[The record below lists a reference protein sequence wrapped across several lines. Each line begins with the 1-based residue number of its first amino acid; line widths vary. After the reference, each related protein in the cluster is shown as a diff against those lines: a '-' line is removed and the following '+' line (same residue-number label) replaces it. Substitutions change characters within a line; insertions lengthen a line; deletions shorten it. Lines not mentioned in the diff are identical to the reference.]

1 MLLLTL
7 LHIFFVSFT
16 DKPLADQPALSPRA
30 IEQRAKW
37 KIDINHLD
45 YPVYAPYVDSLRH
58 AGVEICHTSR
68 WMNGATCRMSTDQAA
83 QVEQWSFIASV
94 EQTREDEVQS
104 TEYKVPS
111 TEYRVQSTENK
122 PLNTQYSLLTTQ
134 YSLLTTDYSLL
145 NTHYSILTTPYSLLN
160 LTPLHQA
167 GFEGQGI
174 LMAICDGGFTNAN
187 TLPCFRQELALGHFD
202 FTDDADPFY
211 GAEGTHGLACLSTI
225 SALTDSY
232 HGAATRAQYY
242 LMRSEEMHSES
253 PKEMDNLIAA
263 LEKADSLGVNIF
275 SVSLGY
281 FYFDNPEWNLSHDML
296 DGSTTRLSIATTIA
310 ARKGMLVCV
319 AAGNEAQSDWHK
331 ICVPADADSIL
342 SIGAVT
348 ATGEMSTF
356 SSYGPSADGR
366 IKPEVCAQ
374 GVQTALIAPDG
385 TVFQSNGTSFAAPTI
400 AGLAASLWSAL
411 PNENA
416 MQIRQRIIDSSDRAL
431 TPDYQQF
438 GYGIP
443 DAWKAYTLYA
453 EQTPSIELNEN
464 KARKIVRNGQILI
477 LQGEQLFTPTGQRVQ

>member
-1 MLLLTL
+1 MLLLAL

-30 IEQRAKW
+30 LEQRAKW

-45 YPVYAPYVDSLRH
+45 YPVYTPYLDSLRH
-58 AGVEICHTSR
+58 AGVEVCHTSR
-68 WMNGATCRMSTDQAA
+68 WFNGATCRMSTEQAA
-83 QVEQWSFIASV
+83 QVEQWSFVASV
-94 EQTREDEVQS
+94 QQTREDEV
-104 TEYKVPS
+104 PS
-111 TEYRVQSTENK
+111 TMYNVRRTMDAGAR
-122 PLNTQYSLLTTQ
+122 
-134 YSLLTTDYSLL
+134 TDEQLD
-145 NTHYSILTTPYSLLN
+145 LLN

-187 TLPCFRQELALGHFD
+187 TLPCFRHELELGHFD

-211 GAEGTHGLACLSTI
+211 GNEGTHGLACLSTI
-225 SALTDSY
+225 SAMTDNY

-242 LMRSEEMHSES
+242 LMRSEEMNSES

-281 FYFDNPEWNLSHDML
+281 FYFDNPDWNLSHDML

-366 IKPEVCAQ
+366 VKPDVCAQ

-385 TVFQSNGTSFAAPTI
+385 TVVQSNGTSFAAPTI

-416 MQIRQRIIDSSDRAL
+416 MQIRQRIINSSDRAL

-443 DAWKAYTLYA
+443 DAWKAYTIYD
-453 EQTPSIELNEN
+453 EQTPSIESEET
-464 KARKIVRNGQILI
+464 KARKIVRNGHILI
-477 LQGEQLFTPTGQRVQ
+477 LQGEQLFTLTGQRVQ

>member
-1 MLLLTL
+1 MLLLAL

-16 DKPLADQPALSPRA
+16 DKPLAEQPALSPRA
-30 IEQRAKW
+30 IEQRTKW

-45 YPVYAPYVDSLRH
+45 YPVYAPYLDSLRH

-94 EQTREDEVQS
+94 EQTREDKVQS
-104 TEYKVPS
+104 TEYRVRRTMYDVPS
-111 TEYRVQSTENK
+111 TIYHLRCTMDDGAR
-122 PLNTQYSLLTTQ
+122 
-134 YSLLTTDYSLL
+134 TDEQLD
-145 NTHYSILTTPYSLLN
+145 LLN

-187 TLPCFRQELALGHFD
+187 TLPCFRHELELGHFD

-281 FYFDNPEWNLSHDML
+281 FYFDNPDWNLSHDML

-319 AAGNEAQSDWHK
+319 AAGNEAQSNWHK

-366 IKPEVCAQ
+366 VKPEVCAQ

-453 EQTPSIELNEN
+453 EQTPSIELNEI

>member
-1 MLLLTL
+1 MLLLAL

-30 IEQRAKW
+30 LEQRAKW

-45 YPVYAPYVDSLRH
+45 YPVHTPYIDSLRH
-58 AGVEICHTSR
+58 AGVEVCHTSR
-68 WMNGATCRMSTDQAA
+68 WFNGATCQMSTDQAA
-83 QVEQWSFIASV
+83 QVEQWSFVASV
-94 EQTREDEVQS
+94 QQTREDEVQS
-104 TEYKVPS
+104 TEYK
-111 TEYRVQSTENK
+111 VQSTENK
-122 PLNTQYSLLTTQ
+122 PLNTQYSLL
-134 YSLLTTDYSLL
+134 
-145 NTHYSILTTPYSLLN
+145 NTPYSLLN

-187 TLPCFRQELALGHFD
+187 TLPCFRHELELGHFD

-281 FYFDNPEWNLSHDML
+281 FYFDNPDWNLSHDML

-348 ATGEMSTF
+348 ATGEISTF

-366 IKPEVCAQ
+366 VKPEVCAQ

-385 TVFQSNGTSFAAPTI
+385 TVVHSNGTSFAAPTI

-411 PNENA
+411 PSENA
-416 MQIRQRIIDSSDRAL
+416 MQIRQRIIHSADRAL
-431 TPDYQQF
+431 TPDYQLF

-464 KARKIVRNGQILI
+464 KARKIVRDGQILI

>member
-1 MLLLTL
+1 MLLLAL

-16 DKPLADQPALSPRA
+16 DKPLAEQPALSPRA

-45 YPVYAPYVDSLRH
+45 YPVYAPYLDSLRH
-58 AGVEICHTSR
+58 AGVEVCHTSR

-83 QVEQWSFIASV
+83 QVEQWSFVASV

-104 TEYKVPS
+104 TEYKV
-111 TEYRVQSTENK
+111 QSTENK
-122 PLNTQYSLLTTQ
+122 PLTTQ
-134 YSLLTTDYSLL
+134 YSLL
-145 NTHYSILTTPYSLLN
+145 NTPYSLLN

-187 TLPCFRQELALGHFD
+187 TLPCFRHELELGHFD

-211 GAEGTHGLACLSTI
+211 GNEGTHGLACLSII
-225 SALTDSY
+225 SAMTDTY

-242 LMRSEEMHSES
+242 LMRSEEMNSES

-281 FYFDNPEWNLSHDML
+281 FYFDNPDWNLSHDML

-366 IKPEVCAQ
+366 VKPEVCAQ

-385 TVFQSNGTSFAAPTI
+385 TVVHSNGTSFAAPTI

-411 PNENA
+411 PSENA

-443 DAWKAYTLYA
+443 NAWKAYTLYA

-464 KARKIVRNGQILI
+464 KARKIVRDGQILI

>member
-37 KIDINHLD
+37 NIDINHMD
-45 YPVYAPYVDSLRH
+45 YPVHAPYVDSLRH

-68 WMNGATCRMSTDQAA
+68 WMNGATCRMSTEQAA

-111 TEYRVQSTENK
+111 TEYRVQSTD
-122 PLNTQYSLLTTQ
+122 YSILTTQ
-134 YSLLTTDYSLL
+134 YSL
-145 NTHYSILTTPYSLLN
+145 LTTPYSLLN

-275 SVSLGY
+275 SLSLGY

-319 AAGNEAQSDWHK
+319 AAGNEAQSEWHK

-348 ATGEMSTF
+348 ATGEMSNF

-366 IKPEVCAQ
+366 VKPEVCAQ

-385 TVFQSNGTSFAAPTI
+385 TVVQSNGTSFAAPTI

-477 LQGEQLFTPTGQRVQ
+477 LQGEQLFTLTGQRVQ

>member
-16 DKPLADQPALSPRA
+16 DKPLAEQPALSPRA

-37 KIDINHLD
+37 KIDTDHLD
-45 YPVYAPYVDSLRH
+45 YPVHAPYVDSLRH

-83 QVEQWSFIASV
+83 QVEQWRFVASV
-94 EQTREDEVQS
+94 EQTREDRTSTMYNVQC
-104 TEYKVPS
+104 TKD
-111 TEYRVQSTENK
+111 K
-122 PLNTQYSLLTTQ
+122 PLTTQ
-134 YSLLTTDYSLL
+134 YSLL
-145 NTHYSILTTPYSLLN
+145 NTPYSLLN

-174 LMAICDGGFTNAN
+174 LMAICDGGFTNAH

-225 SALTDSY
+225 SALTDNY

-281 FYFDNPEWNLSHDML
+281 FYFDNPDWNLSHDML

-385 TVFQSNGTSFAAPTI
+385 TVVQSNGTSFAAPTI

-411 PNENA
+411 PSENA

-453 EQTPSIELNEN
+453 EQTPIIPAEEN

-477 LQGEQLFTPTGQRVQ
+477 LQNEQLFTLTGQRVQ

>member
-1 MLLLTL
+1 MLLLAL

-16 DKPLADQPALSPRA
+16 DKPLAEQPALSPRA
-30 IEQRAKW
+30 IEQRTKW

-45 YPVYAPYVDSLRH
+45 YPVYAPYLDSLRH

-94 EQTREDEVQS
+94 EQTREDKVQS
-104 TEYKVPS
+104 TEYRVRRTMYDVPS
-111 TEYRVQSTENK
+111 TIYHLRCTMDDGAR
-122 PLNTQYSLLTTQ
+122 
-134 YSLLTTDYSLL
+134 TDEQLD
-145 NTHYSILTTPYSLLN
+145 LLN

-187 TLPCFRQELALGHFD
+187 TLPCFRHELELGHFD

-319 AAGNEAQSDWHK
+319 AAGNEAQSNWHK

-366 IKPEVCAQ
+366 VKPEVCAQ

-453 EQTPSIELNEN
+453 EQTPSIELNEI

>member
-16 DKPLADQPALSPRA
+16 DKPLAEQPALSPRA

-37 KIDINHLD
+37 KIDTDHLD

-83 QVEQWSFIASV
+83 QVEQWSFIASI

-104 TEYKVPS
+104 TEYRVPS
-111 TEYRVQSTENK
+111 TKYRVQRTK
-122 PLNTQYSLLTTQ
+122 HSLLTTQ
-134 YSLLTTDYSLL
+134 YSLLNTDYSLL
-145 NTHYSILTTPYSLLN
+145 TTHYSLLN

-275 SVSLGY
+275 SLSLGY
-281 FYFDNPEWNLSHDML
+281 FYFDNPDWNLSHDML

-348 ATGEMSTF
+348 ATGEMSNF

-431 TPDYQQF
+431 TPDDQQF

>member
-1 MLLLTL
+1 MLLLAL

-30 IEQRAKW
+30 LEQRAKW

-45 YPVYAPYVDSLRH
+45 YPVHTPYIDSLRH
-58 AGVEICHTSR
+58 AGVEVCHTSR
-68 WMNGATCRMSTDQAA
+68 WFNGATCQMSAEKAA
-83 QVEQWSFIASV
+83 QVEQWSFVASV
-94 EQTREDEVQS
+94 EQTREDDVRS
-104 TEYKVPS
+104 TMYNVRRTKYDVRRTMEAGV
-111 TEYRVQSTENK
+111 R
-122 PLNTQYSLLTTQ
+122 
-134 YSLLTTDYSLL
+134 TDEQLD
-145 NTHYSILTTPYSLLN
+145 LLN

-174 LMAICDGGFTNAN
+174 LIAICDGGFTNAN
-187 TLPCFRQELALGHFD
+187 TLPCFRHELELGHFD

-211 GAEGTHGLACLSTI
+211 GNEGTHGLACLSTI
-225 SALTDSY
+225 SAMTDNY

-242 LMRSEEMHSES
+242 LMRSEEMNSES

-281 FYFDNPEWNLSHDML
+281 FYFDNPDWNLSHDML

-366 IKPEVCAQ
+366 VKPDICAQ

-385 TVFQSNGTSFAAPTI
+385 TVVQSNGTSFAAPTI

-416 MQIRQRIIDSSDRAL
+416 MQIRQRIINSSDRAL
-431 TPDYQQF
+431 TPDYQLF

-443 DAWKAYTLYA
+443 NAWKAYTIYD
-453 EQTPSIELNEN
+453 EQTPSIELEEN
-464 KARKIVRNGQILI
+464 KARKIVRNGHILI
-477 LQGEQLFTPTGQRVQ
+477 LRAEQLFTLTGQRVQ

>member
-16 DKPLADQPALSPRA
+16 DKPLAEQPALSPRA

-37 KIDINHLD
+37 NIDINHLD
-45 YPVYAPYVDSLRH
+45 YPVYTPYVDSLRH

-94 EQTREDEVQS
+94 EQTREDEVRS
-104 TEYKVPS
+104 TMYNVRR
-111 TEYRVQSTENK
+111 TMYDGAR
-122 PLNTQYSLLTTQ
+122 
-134 YSLLTTDYSLL
+134 TDEQLD
-145 NTHYSILTTPYSLLN
+145 LLN

-211 GAEGTHGLACLSTI
+211 GNEGTHGLACLSTI
-225 SALTDSY
+225 SALTDNY

-366 IKPEVCAQ
+366 VKPEVCAQ
-374 GVQTALIAPDG
+374 GVQTALIAPNG

>member
-1 MLLLTL
+1 MDDGVRTN
-7 LHIFFVSFT
+7 
-16 DKPLADQPALSPRA
+16 
-30 IEQRAKW
+30 EQ
-37 KIDINHLD
+37 LD
-45 YPVYAPYVDSLRH
+45 
-58 AGVEICHTSR
+58 
-68 WMNGATCRMSTDQAA
+68 
-83 QVEQWSFIASV
+83 
-94 EQTREDEVQS
+94 
-104 TEYKVPS
+104 
-111 TEYRVQSTENK
+111 
-122 PLNTQYSLLTTQ
+122 
-134 YSLLTTDYSLL
+134 
-145 NTHYSILTTPYSLLN
+145 LLN

-174 LMAICDGGFTNAN
+174 LMAICDGGFTNAH
-187 TLPCFRQELALGHFD
+187 TLPCFRHELELGHFD

-225 SALTDSY
+225 SALTDNY

-348 ATGEMSTF
+348 ATGEMSNF

-366 IKPEVCAQ
+366 VKPEVCAQ

-385 TVFQSNGTSFAAPTI
+385 TVVQSNGTSFAAPTI

-464 KARKIVRNGQILI
+464 KARKIVRDGQILI

>member
-16 DKPLADQPALSPRA
+16 DKPLAEQPALSPRA

-37 KIDINHLD
+37 KIDTDHLD

-83 QVEQWSFIASV
+83 QVEQWHFVASI
-94 EQTREDEVQS
+94 EQTREDREQS
-104 TEYKVPS
+104 TEYRVQS

-122 PLNTQYSLLTTQ
+122 
-134 YSLLTTDYSLL
+134 LL
-145 NTHYSILTTPYSLLN
+145 NTHYSILTTDYSLLTTPYSLLN
-160 LTPLHQA
+160 LTPLQQA

-174 LMAICDGGFTNAN
+174 LMAICDGGFTNAH

-385 TVFQSNGTSFAAPTI
+385 TVVQSNGTSFAAPTI

-416 MQIRQRIIDSSDRAL
+416 MQIRQRIILSADRAHN
-431 TPDYQQF
+431 PDYQQF

-443 DAWKAYTLYA
+443 NAWKAYTLYA

-464 KARKIVRNGQILI
+464 KARKIVRNGQIFI
-477 LQGEQLFTPTGQRVQ
+477 LRGEQLFTPTGQRVQ

>member
-1 MLLLTL
+1 MLLLAL

-16 DKPLADQPALSPRA
+16 DKPLAEQPALSPRA

-45 YPVYAPYVDSLRH
+45 YPVYTPYVDSLRH
-58 AGVEICHTSR
+58 AGVEVCHTSR
-68 WMNGATCRMSTDQAA
+68 WFNGATCKMNTDQAA
-83 QVEQWSFIASV
+83 QVEQWRFVASV
-94 EQTREDEVQS
+94 EQTREDS
-104 TEYKVPS
+104 TS
-111 TEYRVQSTENK
+111 TMYNVRCTK
-122 PLNTQYSLLTTQ
+122 DDGRRTMDAGAR
-134 YSLLTTDYSLL
+134 TDEQLD
-145 NTHYSILTTPYSLLN
+145 LLN

-187 TLPCFRQELALGHFD
+187 TLPCFRHELELGHFD

-211 GAEGTHGLACLSTI
+211 GNEGTHGLACLSTI
-225 SALTDSY
+225 SAMTDNY

-242 LMRSEEMHSES
+242 LMRSEEMNSES

-366 IKPEVCAQ
+366 VKPDVCAQ

-385 TVFQSNGTSFAAPTI
+385 TVVQSNGTSFAAPTI

-411 PNENA
+411 PSENA
-416 MQIRQRIIDSSDRAL
+416 MQIRQRIVDSSDRAL

-453 EQTPSIELNEN
+453 EQTSSIELNEN
-464 KARKIVRNGQILI
+464 KARKIVRDGQILI

>member
-1 MLLLTL
+1 MLLLAL

-16 DKPLADQPALSPRA
+16 DKPLAEQPALSPRA
-30 IEQRAKW
+30 LEQRAKW

-45 YPVYAPYVDSLRH
+45 YPVHTPYIDSLRH
-58 AGVEICHTSR
+58 AGVEVCHTSR

-83 QVEQWSFIASV
+83 QIEQWSFVASV
-94 EQTREDEVQS
+94 QQTRIDNDTTNIQHRTSNIQHRTFNE
-104 TEYKVPS
+104 TYFPS
-111 TEYRVQSTENK
+111 LQGGVRGRLSS
-122 PLNTQYSLLTTQ
+122 P
-134 YSLLTTDYSLL
+134 
-145 NTHYSILTTPYSLLN
+145 LLN

-187 TLPCFRQELALGHFD
+187 TLPCFRHELELGHFD

-281 FYFDNPEWNLSHDML
+281 FYFDNPDWNLSHDML

-366 IKPEVCAQ
+366 VKPEVCAQ

-385 TVFQSNGTSFAAPTI
+385 TVVHSNGTSFAAPTI

-411 PNENA
+411 PSENA
-416 MQIRQRIIDSSDRAL
+416 MQIRQRIIHSADRAL

-453 EQTPSIELNEN
+453 EQTPSIKLNEN
-464 KARKIVRNGQILI
+464 KARKIVRNGHILI
-477 LQGEQLFTPTGQRVQ
+477 LQGEQLFTPTGQRIQ

>member
-1 MLLLTL
+1 MLLLAL

-30 IEQRAKW
+30 LEQRAKW

-45 YPVYAPYVDSLRH
+45 YPVYTPYLDSLRH
-58 AGVEICHTSR
+58 AGVEVCHTSR
-68 WMNGATCRMSTDQAA
+68 WFNGATCRMSTEQAA
-83 QVEQWSFIASV
+83 QVEQWSFVASV
-94 EQTREDEVQS
+94 QQTREDEV
-104 TEYKVPS
+104 PS
-111 TEYRVQSTENK
+111 TMYNVRRTMDAGAR
-122 PLNTQYSLLTTQ
+122 
-134 YSLLTTDYSLL
+134 TDEQLD
-145 NTHYSILTTPYSLLN
+145 LLN

-187 TLPCFRQELALGHFD
+187 TLPCFRHELELGHFD

-211 GAEGTHGLACLSTI
+211 GNEGTHGLACLSTI
-225 SALTDSY
+225 SAMTDNY

-242 LMRSEEMHSES
+242 LMRSEEMNSES

-281 FYFDNPEWNLSHDML
+281 FYFDNPDWNLSHDML

-342 SIGAVT
+342 S
-348 ATGEMSTF
+348 
-356 SSYGPSADGR
+356 
-366 IKPEVCAQ
+366 
-374 GVQTALIAPDG
+374 LIH
-385 TVFQSNGTSFAAPTI
+385 I
-400 AGLAASLWSAL
+400 
-411 PNENA
+411 
-416 MQIRQRIIDSSDRAL
+416 
-431 TPDYQQF
+431 
-438 GYGIP
+438 
-443 DAWKAYTLYA
+443 
-453 EQTPSIELNEN
+453 
-464 KARKIVRNGQILI
+464 
-477 LQGEQLFTPTGQRVQ
+477 

>member
-16 DKPLADQPALSPRA
+16 DKPLAEQPALSPRA

-37 KIDINHLD
+37 KIDTDHLD

-94 EQTREDEVQS
+94 EQTREDDVRS
-104 TEYKVPS
+104 TMYNVRRKM
-111 TEYRVQSTENK
+111 YDGAR
-122 PLNTQYSLLTTQ
+122 
-134 YSLLTTDYSLL
+134 TDEQLD
-145 NTHYSILTTPYSLLN
+145 LLN

-174 LMAICDGGFTNAN
+174 LMAICDGGFTNAH
-187 TLPCFRQELALGHFD
+187 TLPCFRHELELGHFD

-232 HGAATRAQYY
+232 HGSATRAQYY

-366 IKPEVCAQ
+366 VKPEVCAQ
-374 GVQTALIAPDG
+374 GVQTALIAPNG

>member
-16 DKPLADQPALSPRA
+16 DKPLAEQPALSPRA

-37 KIDINHLD
+37 KIDTDHLD

-94 EQTREDEVQS
+94 EQTREDDVRS
-104 TEYKVPS
+104 TMYNVRRKM
-111 TEYRVQSTENK
+111 YDGAR
-122 PLNTQYSLLTTQ
+122 
-134 YSLLTTDYSLL
+134 TDEQLD
-145 NTHYSILTTPYSLLN
+145 LLN

-174 LMAICDGGFTNAN
+174 LMAICDGGFTNAH
-187 TLPCFRQELALGHFD
+187 TLPCFRHELELGHFD

-232 HGAATRAQYY
+232 HGSATRAQYY

-275 SVSLGY
+275 SLSLGY

-366 IKPEVCAQ
+366 VKPEVCAQ
-374 GVQTALIAPDG
+374 GVQTALIAPNG

>member
-16 DKPLADQPALSPRA
+16 DKPLAEQPALSPRA
-30 IEQRAKW
+30 IEQRTKW

-45 YPVYAPYVDSLRH
+45 YPVHAPYVDSLRH

-94 EQTREDEVQS
+94 QQTREDEVQS
-104 TEYKVPS
+104 TEYRVQSTKYIVQS
-111 TEYRVQSTENK
+111 TEYRVQRTK
-122 PLNTQYSLLTTQ
+122 H
-134 YSLLTTDYSLL
+134 SLL
-145 NTHYSILTTPYSLLN
+145 NTHYSLLPTHYSLLTTPYSLLN

-225 SALTDSY
+225 SALTDTY

-281 FYFDNPEWNLSHDML
+281 FYFDNPDWNLSHDML
-296 DGSTTRLSIATTIA
+296 DGTTTRLSIATTTA

-319 AAGNEAQSDWHK
+319 AAGNEAQSNWHK

-366 IKPEVCAQ
+366 VKPEVCAQ

-385 TVFQSNGTSFAAPTI
+385 TVVQSNGTSFAAPTI

-411 PNENA
+411 PSENA

-477 LQGEQLFTPTGQRVQ
+477 LQGEQLFTLTGQRVQ

>member
-1 MLLLTL
+1 MLLLAL
-7 LHIFFVSFT
+7 LHIFFVSFI

-37 KIDINHLD
+37 KIDTDHLD

-83 QVEQWSFIASV
+83 QVEQWSFIASIQ
-94 EQTREDEVQS
+94 QTREDEVPSTEYKVQS
-104 TEYKVPS
+104 TEYKV
-111 TEYRVQSTENK
+111 QSTEDRVQRTK
-122 PLNTQYSLLTTQ
+122 RSLLTTH
-134 YSLLTTDYSLL
+134 YSLL

-211 GAEGTHGLACLSTI
+211 GNEGTHGLACLSTI
-225 SALTDSY
+225 SALTDNY

-366 IKPEVCAQ
+366 VKPEVCAQ
-374 GVQTALIAPDG
+374 GVQTALIAPNG